1 MLSQKI
7 ETDHQDTIHDVAM
20 DYYGKRLATAS
31 SVSTIK
37 NSSAVSLST
46 KD

>member
-1 MLSQKI
+1 MPSQKF
-7 ETDHQDTIHDVAM
+7 EKDHQDTVHDVAM
-20 DYYGKRLATAS
+20 DYYGKSLATAS
-31 SVSTIK
+31 SDSTIK